1 MTDYAYPLS
10 TASSL
15 VERIESVPDGAA
27 SRRWVLRDDNQQH
40 YHGRI
45 SLTDDPTYLELL
57 WKPSVRGREQV
68 VGVYRLH
75 LAQRLAGGYVRRE
88 DDTSAESHAAAIKH
102 TVITA
107 EHAMG
112 GIKRYLQL
120 RTVIAAKQ
128 RAHAHAVTRIPANV

>member
-40 YHGRI
+40 YHNRI
-45 SLTDDPTYLELL
+45 SLADDPTYLELV

-75 LAQRLAGGYVRRE
+75 LAQLLAGGYVRRE
-88 DDTSAESHAAAIKH
+88 DDS
-102 TVITA
+102 
-107 EHAMG
+107 
-112 GIKRYLQL
+112 
-120 RTVIAAKQ
+120 
-128 RAHAHAVTRIPANV
+128 IPAEEIRLRFVRGHRGVVSIQARLDQPALPVGMVDLTLG

>member
-40 YHGRI
+40 YHNRI
-45 SLTDDPTYLELL
+45 SLADDPTYLELV

-75 LAQRLAGGYVRRE
+75 LAQLLAGGYVRRE
-88 DDTSAESHAAAIKH
+88 PDGLSAEDI
-102 TVITA
+102 
-107 EHAMG
+107 
-112 GIKRYLQL
+112 RL
-120 RTVIAAKQ
+120 RFVHGHRGVVSIQARQDQPSLPIGMVDLTLG
-128 RAHAHAVTRIPANV
+128 